1 MRNRDTDIRHT
12 FIKTLHSGHTNFTGT
27 FTEFFSSSG
36 VMRFVLAFVLA
47 LHLVPLRCTADPAPV
62 CQSHSTCSEC
72 LKSPGCA
79 WCKQQDFLKSGEADE
94 RRCDSVESLGMRK
107 CKSDNVIYPKPETV
121 TLKNNNLNSNPRN
134 VVQLK
139 PQSLKVKL
147 RIGVPQEFKVEFKRA
162 EGYPID
168 LYYLMDLSYSM
179 KDDLEKIK
187 TLGQDILNKL
197 QDVTQTV
204 RIGFGSFV
212 DKEKLPYVS
221 QAKARRQNPCPTRTD
236 ICQPAF
242 TFHNVLPLTGD
253 ANEFKREVSKQ
264 KISGNLDSPEAGLD
278 AIMQAA
284 VCQEIGWGN
293 VTRILVYTS
302 DDTFHMAGDGRLA
315 GIFTPHDGKCH
326 LKPDSFYDGT
336 LFDYPSVGHLSHVL
350 QANNIQLIFAVT
362 ENSFPAYRALSEL
375 IPQSVV
381 GVLKNDSS
389 NVVQLISEAY
399 GCSWISRTWVVER
412 GELYCIRD
420 EKVFFT
426 VRLNASECLAES
438 KTFEIQLKGINEG
451 LKVTVETLCD
461 CNCGDEQKDS
471 EHCAGNGTLECGVCR
486 CNKGYL
492 GQHCKCQS
500 ISDSAMRMSC
510 RRDNSSQECSGH
522 GVCECGRCVCNGH
535 FSGQYCEC
543 DDASCERYNN
553 KICNGKGQCKCGK
566 CECQANYTGS
576 ACECSTDM
584 SMCAR
589 KYGKLCSGQG
599 KCKCNRC
606 ECNTDFV
613 GLDCSQIA
621 NPCPKYQPCMACT
634 LSKKNCTEVCASVQ
648 TSRKE
653 GFHVLQCVH
662 ESISYDVSLD
672 AEGNVLITYA
682 DLPHTIDKTK
692 VIISSSV
699 SGIVFIG
706 ILIIIIYKI
715 LLELYDRREYHNF
728 LKAQENTKWEEGSN
742 PLYKEATTTVLNP
755 LHIQDN

>member
-1 MRNRDTDIRHT
+1 MRNRDTDKRHT
-12 FIKTLHSGHTNFTGT
+12 FTKTLHTGHKNFTGT
-27 FTEFFSSSG
+27 FREFFSSSG

-47 LHLVPLRCTADPAPV
+47 LHSVPLRCTADPAPV

-79 WCKQQDFLKSGEADE
+79 WCKQQDFLKSGESDE
-94 RRCDSVESLGMRK
+94 RRCDSAESLRMRE
-107 CKSDNVIYPKPETV
+107 CKSDDVINPKPDTI
-121 TLKNNNLNSNPRN
+121 TLKDNDLNSDPRN

-187 TLGQDILNKL
+187 TLGQNILNKL
-197 QDVTQTV
+197 QDVTRTV

-221 QAKARRQNPCPTRTD
+221 QVKAKRQNPCPTRTD

-242 TFHNVLPLTGD
+242 TFHNVLPLTSD

-326 LKPDSFYDGT
+326 LKPDSSYDGT

-381 GVLKNDSS
+381 GVLENDSS

-399 GCSWISRTWVVER
+399 GSM
-412 GELYCIRD
+412 
-420 EKVFFT
+420 
-426 VRLNASECLAES
+426 
-438 KTFEIQLKGINEG
+438 
-451 LKVTVETLCD
+451 
-461 CNCGDEQKDS
+461 
-471 EHCAGNGTLECGVCR
+471 
-486 CNKGYL
+486 
-492 GQHCKCQS
+492 
-500 ISDSAMRMSC
+500 SDSAMRMSC
-510 RRDNSSQECSGH
+510 RRDNSSQECSGN
-522 GVCECGRCVCNGH
+522 GVCECGRCVCSGH

-543 DDASCERYNN
+543 NDASCERFDN

-566 CECQANYTGS
+566 CECQTNYTGS
-576 ACECSTDM
+576 ACECSTEM
-584 SMCAR
+584 RGCTR

-606 ECNTDFV
+606 ECNANFV
-613 GLDCSQIA
+613 GHDCSQIT
-621 NPCPKYQPCMACT
+621 NPCPVYQPCMACT
-634 LSKKNCTEVCASVQ
+634 LSGKNCSEMCASVLL
-648 TSRKE
+648 SRKE

-672 AEGNVLITYA
+672 DKGNVLITYA
-682 DLPHTIDKTK
+682 ELPHTIDKTK

-728 LKAQENTKWEEGSN
+728 LKAQENTKWEEGHN
-742 PLYKEATTTVLNP
+742 PLYQGATTTVLNP
-755 LHIQDN
+755 LHTQDN